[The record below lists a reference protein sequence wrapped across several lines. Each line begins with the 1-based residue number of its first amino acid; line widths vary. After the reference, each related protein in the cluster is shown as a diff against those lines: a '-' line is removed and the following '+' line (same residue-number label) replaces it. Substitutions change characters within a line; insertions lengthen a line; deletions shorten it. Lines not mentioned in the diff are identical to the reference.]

1 MAAKND
7 GRCKILE
14 PQGSCLKN
22 ASIRW
27 FTIAGEGKSEFH
39 PAMSNSRGGLGL
51 DSMGAILL
59 IGLDPGVLPGPEVPS
74 AMLGRT
80 MTPGLSSGEAA
91 NNDGTVDV
99 RTLGVGDGPPAGFV
113 SRS

>member
-14 PQGSCLKN
+14 PHGSQLKN
-22 ASIRW
+22 TSIRW
-27 FTIAGEGKSEFH
+27 FTTKGEGKSGFH

-51 DSMGAILL
+51 GSMGRMLL
-59 IGLDPGVLPGPEVPS
+59 IGLEPGGLPVPEV
-74 AMLGRT
+74 ARATEGRT
-80 MTPGLSSGEAA
+80 MTPGLSSGETP
-91 NNDGTVDV
+91 NNDGTTDAP
-99 RTLGVGDGPPAGFV
+99 TLGVGDGPATGFV